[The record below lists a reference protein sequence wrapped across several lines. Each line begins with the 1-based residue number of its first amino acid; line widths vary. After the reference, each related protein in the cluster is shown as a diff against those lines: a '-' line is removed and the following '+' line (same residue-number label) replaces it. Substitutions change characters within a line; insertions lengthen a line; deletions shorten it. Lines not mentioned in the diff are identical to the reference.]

1 MKIYENFE
9 VVKLNDNMYVIPV
22 TGEILPG
29 ADELEYIAE
38 KDANNT
44 WHIVECYSNEIEDNL
59 TFEEMLNKM
68 NAHVEELKDIYE

>member
-1 MKIYENFE
+1 MKIYEKFE

-29 ADELEYIAE
+29 SDELEYIAE

-59 TFEEMLNKM
+59 TFDEMLNKM
-68 NAHVEELKDIYE
+68 NEHVEELKNIYE

>member
-29 ADELEYIAE
+29 ADELEYIAQKNE
-38 KDANNT
+38 NGT
-44 WHIVECYSNEIEDNL
+44 WNIVECSSNEIENDL
-59 TFEEMLNKM
+59 TFDEMLNKM
-68 NAHVEELKDIYE
+68 NEHVEELKDIYE

>member
-29 ADELEYIAE
+29 ADELEYIAQ
-38 KDANNT
+38 KNVNGT
-44 WHIVECYSNEIEDNL
+44 WNIVECSSNEIEENL

-68 NAHVEELKDIYE
+68 NEHVEELKDIYE